1 MRGMGCCVAGEV
13 SESWQRGV
21 GGSEFAN
28 WRGRLE
34 KIINFLCEKKTL
46 AVVRGVGGVKFAN
59 WKGRIEKVIKF
70 FGEMQTETVG

>member
-1 MRGMGCCVAGEV
+1 MQTETTKRWTE
-13 SESWQRGV
+13 
-21 GGSEFAN
+21 GSEFAE
-28 WRGRLE
+28 WKGRLE